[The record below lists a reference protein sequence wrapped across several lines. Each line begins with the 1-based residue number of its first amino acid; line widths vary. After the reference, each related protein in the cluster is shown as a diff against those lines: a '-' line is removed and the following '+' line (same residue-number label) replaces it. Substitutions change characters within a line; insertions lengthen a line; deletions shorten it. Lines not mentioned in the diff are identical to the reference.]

1 MTTTCYYC
9 LEQTDSTTARKL
21 GEHNLVCERC
31 AALLDA
37 YLYDTPQPLDRKT
50 SDDMAM
56 LAYLTLFAI
65 VVVGGVGVIVAVAML
80 ILPRLG

>member
-9 LEQTDSTTARKL
+9 LEQTDPTTARKL

-37 YLYDTPQPLDRKT
+37 YLYDTPQPLDRET
-50 SDDMAM
+50 RSAVASLATAM
-56 LAYLTLFAI
+56 VF
-65 VVVGGVGVIVAVAML
+65 VAVMSGILLVATL